1 MYDFLKFIDSPDIRE
16 FNKDAMF
23 TPAEQAVLISMS
35 YKTTVE
41 EKIEALQYLVDNY
54 TEEEFHKDSIK
65 CGWASGDG
73 GVRIRDV
80 ILETIRVWKCALDAR
95 FHNNNF
101 IYLAEIYE
109 REHWG
114 GNSIYSYFS
123 DYDKAYKYLVKTK
136 KYYTD
141 EIERDY
147 DEPIILYGVI
157 RRVRLDAD
165 DTWDHEH
172 YLFDHDMRLVSLIN
186 DEDRGDIPYLINEYL
201 AFVPLP
207 FKKGDIV
214 KVESLCHPT
223 YYGVFSCE
231 WERPEDT
238 DRIVMWIS
246 LDIYNKESKDLDHTD
261 GTGDCVLSYSLCSY
275 EELPEDEKM
284 LKLISDVRKDDKNL
298 KQLLRD
304 MNIDQLLCKF
314 GRNGVNQL
322 LEWRREEILEK
333 IYRYRRLCRN
343 EYETE

>member
-1 MYDFLKFIDSPDIRE
+1 MYDLLKFIDSPDIRE
-16 FNKDAMF
+16 FNKDTVF
-23 TPAEQAVLISMS
+23 TPAEQAVLVSMS

-41 EKIEALQYLVDNY
+41 EKIEALQYLADNY

-65 CGWASGDG
+65 CGRASGDD

-80 ILETIRVWKCALDAR
+80 VLETIRVWKYALDAR
-95 FHNNNF
+95 FHNDNF

-147 DEPIILYGVI
+147 DEPIILYGMI

-172 YLFDHDMRLVSLIN
+172 YLFDHDMRLVSLTN
-186 DEDRGDIPYLINEYL
+186 NEDRGDIPYLINEYL

-207 FKKGDIV
+207 FKKGDLV
-214 KVESLCHPT
+214 RVESLTRPT
-223 YYGVFSCE
+223 YYGVVSHD
-231 WERPEDT
+231 WERSEDI
-238 DRIVMWIS
+238 DCIVMWIS
-246 LDIYNKESKDLDHTD
+246 LDICNRKSKDLDHTD
-261 GTGDCVLSYSLCSY
+261 GTGDCVLSFSLCSY

-284 LKLISDVRKDDKNL
+284 LKLISDIRRDDKNL
-298 KQLLRD
+298 NRLLCD
-304 MNIDQLLCKF
+304 MNIDQLLRKF
-314 GRNGVNQL
+314 GRNGVNWI
-322 LEWRREEILEK
+322 LEGRREKFLQK
-333 IYRYRRLCRN
+333 VYRIRGVKSD
-343 EYETE
+343 EYETR